1 MWGGV
6 ALEEL
11 EERADF
17 EALLQ
22 LVAHF
27 GGRVDRVVVPAA
39 DSAAFDV
46 TRFDQIGDDP
56 LGSAFCD
63 SDLVGDVSESC
74 VRIVGD
80 AEQNLRVAGY
90 ERPGLAVNT

>member
-1 MWGGV
+1 
-6 ALEEL
+6 LEEL
-11 EERADF
+11 EERADC
-17 EALLQ
+17 EAVLQ

-27 GGRVDRVVVPAA
+27 GARVDRVVVPAA
-39 DSAAFDV
+39 DSASFDV
-46 TRFDQIGDDP
+46 ARFGQIGDDP
-56 LGSAFCD
+56 LGGAFCD

-90 ERPGLAVNT
+90 ERPGLAINT